1 MSSPLP
7 RYLFRRGSTLY
18 LRLQPPGQRAVE
30 RSLGTSDVKAAEIA
44 AADLIKKHKQLMYG
58 RRLARLPRVES
69 QWLPTYAPG
78 MHDGF
83 FATERELR
91 DLATGKVIGVN
102 GGPAEVLIPAPIDGP
117 SFEAYDAAKERPTL
131 PTKGS
136 DDDLLETY
144 LKRGKI
150 TGLRE
155 KQARD
160 MWHLFKTVVDKPIAK
175 CTRKDGEAIVTH
187 LVEQAGGEDKI
198 KRATLH
204 RTMVPL
210 VATANLAIKDGVLTL
225 NPFHDVVGNAG
236 ADSDKRKRFT
246 DDDMVLIR
254 ANLHLLSESD
264 QLLVR
269 VLATTGMRR
278 GEAFQIDHEES
289 EDDIRFCVV
298 GTKTDASL
306 RRVPFPKD
314 LIDFL
319 PNPITKPLFTGRL
332 DSATKRLR
340 KWMSGERQTPDGPL
354 VGGIGITDPNKVP
367 SHSFRH
373 RAKRRLINADVR
385 SELINA
391 VGGWADDK
399 KKNSGDDYGKDEDN
413 AVFSITK
420 VREAIDKIGF

>member
-7 RYLFRRGSTLY
+7 RYLFRRGNILY

-44 AADLIKKHKQLMYG
+44 AADLIKKHKQLIYG

-69 QWLPTYAPG
+69 QWLSTYEPG
-78 MHDGF
+78 LQVIDGKQV

-102 GGPAEVLIPAPIDGP
+102 GGPAEVLIPAPADGVP
-117 SFEAYDAAKERPTL
+117 SFEAYDAAKARPTL

-136 DDDLLETY
+136 DDDLLEVY
-144 LKRGKI
+144 LKHNGVRG
-150 TGLRE
+150 LPE

-160 MWHLFKTVVDKPIAK
+160 LWHTFKTVVNKPLK
-175 CTRKDGEAIVTH
+175 QCTREDGRAVVDH
-187 LVEQAGGEDKI
+187 LVEKAGGEI
-198 KRATLH
+198 KRATLR
-204 RTMVPL
+204 RTLVPL
-210 VATANLAIKDGVLTL
+210 VALCNLAIDEGKLTL
-225 NPFHDVVGNAG
+225 NPFSGVVGDRG
-236 ADSDKRKRFT
+236 EGSDKRKRFT
-246 DDDMVLIR
+246 DDDMALIR
-254 ANLHLLSESD
+254 ANLHKLDKND

-269 VLATTGMRR
+269 LFATTGMRR
-278 GEAFQIDHEES
+278 GEAFEIDSEQI
-289 EDDIRFCVV
+289 EDGIRFCVV

-319 PNPITKPLFTGRL
+319 PNPITKPLFTGRM

-340 KWMSGERQTPDGPL
+340 AWLTE
-354 VGGIGITDPNKVP
+354 IGITDPNKVP

-420 VREAIDKIGF
+420 VKEAIDKIGW

>member
-7 RYLFRRGSTLY
+7 RYIFRRGGTLY
-18 LRLQPPGQRAVE
+18 LKLQPPGQPVFE
-30 RSLGTSDVKAAEIA
+30 RSLGTSDVRAAEIA

-69 QWLPTYAPG
+69 QWLPTYEPG
-78 MHDGF
+78 LQVIDGKKV

-102 GGPAEVLIPAPIDGP
+102 GGPAEVLIPAPADGVP
-117 SFEAYDAAKERPTL
+117 SFEAYDAAKARPTL

-136 DDDLLETY
+136 DDDLLEVY
-144 LKRGKI
+144 LKHNGVRG
-150 TGLRE
+150 LPE

-160 MWHLFKTVVDKPIAK
+160 IWHTFKTVVNKPLK
-175 CTRKDGEAIVTH
+175 QCTREDGRAVVDH
-187 LVEQAGGEDKI
+187 LVEKAGGEI
-198 KRATLH
+198 KRATLR
-204 RTMVPL
+204 RTLVPL
-210 VATANLAIKDGVLTL
+210 VALCNLAIDEGKLTL
-225 NPFHDVVGNAG
+225 NPFSGVVGDRG
-236 ADSDKRKRFT
+236 EGSDKRKRFT
-246 DDDMVLIR
+246 DDDMALIR
-254 ANLHLLSESD
+254 ANLHKLDKND

-269 VLATTGMRR
+269 LLATTGMRR
-278 GEAFQIDHEES
+278 GEAFEIDSEQI
-289 EDDIRFCVV
+289 EDGIRFCVV

-319 PNPITKPLFTGRL
+319 PNPITKPVFTGRM

-340 KWMSGERQTPDGPL
+340 AWLTE
-354 VGGIGITDPNKVP
+354 IGITDPNKVP

-420 VREAIDKIGF
+420 VKEAIDKIGF